1 MVLLDTLPGGAMGG
15 AKLLRSLEFQLGKV
29 RSGPPPPPR
38 PGPPPPPPPP
48 PTRRRT
54 PHPAHPPTCS
64 HTHTHARAQ
73 THEGDTTYDELDLIL
88 REREVG
94 RERVGGRPPRW

>member
-29 RSGPPPPPR
+29 RSA
-38 PGPPPPPPPP
+38 PPP